1 MMTVNGNIRWQKGVE
16 TAAQR
21 RQAQEQKPPY
31 RQREGHCRLLST
43 IGGFLR
49 RGYVSAFQT
58 LMCTRFFQGTCE
70 NADSNS
76 GGREW
81 PLRLCIF
88 QKL

>member
-43 IGGFLR
+43 IGVIFK
-49 RGYVSAFQT
+49 
-58 LMCTRFFQGTCE
+58 E
-70 NADSNS
+70 
-76 GGREW
+76 
-81 PLRLCIF
+81 RLCQCFSNFNVHKI
-88 QKL
+88 LPGHL